1 MLRGTVRASK
11 GQQDGE
17 GALRILTRER
27 YLELSET
34 AREMVDHLRQVTA
47 AAIAADG
54 DMTEAQALEGVIDA
68 HEAGYLRIAQSG
80 DQFALVPCMPDGR
93 LVFEAQKREYQD
105 GLTSI

>member
-1 MLRGTVRASK
+1 MGWHSSRI
-11 GQQDGE
+11 
-17 GALRILTRER
+17 ALKILTRER

-34 AREMVDHLRQVTA
+34 AREMVDHIRQVTA

-80 DQFALVPCMPDGR
+80 DKFALVPCMPDGR
-93 LVFEAQKREYQD
+93 LVFEA
-105 GLTSI
+105 